1 MDQSLQFFVRER
13 HDLCAL
19 LASLSAPQ
27 WHAAT
32 LDAGWTVED
41 LVAHIVARE
50 RHLAESVWALLA
62 QGRVGLDQ
70 DALLVR
76 ETARGHGA
84 LLASLRTMPPLPFRL
99 PGLVATLNLSEAYI
113 HNEDARRGALQHPR
127 QIGDDLHAA
136 LWPGLLLFA
145 RRLRRL
151 PVTGSLT
158 LTWPGQDQRVVAV
171 GRSRHAA
178 APAASA
184 TLSGAPGELLLWLT
198 GRKAAALVHLDGTE
212 DLVTALRVA
221 PLGV

>member
-1 MDQSLQFFVRER
+1 MDQRLQLFVRER

-27 WHAAT
+27 WHATT

-50 RHLAESVWALLA
+50 RHLVESVWALLA

-70 DALLVR
+70 DALLAR
-76 ETARGHGA
+76 ETARSHGA

-99 PGLVATLNLSEAYI
+99 PGVVAIANLSEAYI
-113 HNEDARRGALQHPR
+113 HNEDARRGDLQRPR

-171 GRSRHAA
+171 GRSRRAA
-178 APAASA
+178 GPEASA
-184 TLSGAPGELLLWLT
+184 TLSGAPGELLLWLM

-221 PLGV
+221 PLGM